1 MAGRAKCE
9 LTASVCDV
17 LVKSHLLPEQIGRH
31 CAAMDEEDFTDAFA
45 PFLHAVAQHTT
56 RVSVGVVK
64 RSVETV
70 LGTPRSDAEKFGQC
84 VSSALSWC
92 HSKGLRATSGR
103 KLKDTTVSVILAFA
117 DERLKQV
124 QDAIKSGKDDSSDK
138 KRLSGCSSES
148 QGSEQK
154 RPKVPAAAAAEEPA
168 AAVAISISALYG
180 LSTPRTPRPSIP
192 SALASPVSVTASP
205 ISIGSS
211 SQEPPAKKVMWF
223 DLNQR
228 IAHRFQAGVQ
238 QNGLLKV
245 GPDGFCIAAFANEEC
260 VTEVPNLVLEC
271 SLKGS
276 KVQKKPAASK
286 KPAAAATSGEEVEEA
301 EATTEPVEEDGKPVC
316 IYIYD
321 HIRIY
326 LYDS

>member
-56 RVSVGVVK
+56 RVAGSVVK
-64 RSVETV
+64 KSVETV

-92 HSKGLRATSGR
+92 HSKGRKATSGR

-124 QDAIKSGKDDSSDK
+124 QDAQKSGREDSDK
-138 KRLSGCSSES
+138 RRLSGCSSES

-154 RPKVPAAAAAEEPA
+154 RPKVPATAAAEKHA

-180 LSTPRTPRPSIP
+180 LSAPRAP
-192 SALASPVSVTASP
+192 
-205 ISIGSS
+205 
-211 SQEPPAKKVMWF
+211 
-223 DLNQR
+223 
-228 IAHRFQAGVQ
+228 
-238 QNGLLKV
+238 
-245 GPDGFCIAAFANEEC
+245 
-260 VTEVPNLVLEC
+260 
-271 SLKGS
+271 
-276 KVQKKPAASK
+276 
-286 KPAAAATSGEEVEEA
+286 
-301 EATTEPVEEDGKPVC
+301 
-316 IYIYD
+316 
-321 HIRIY
+321 
-326 LYDS
+326 